1 MSFEPLIRSLYDA
14 HGELTAEMVVEEAR
28 PVDAVLHPFFE
39 WDDSVAAE
47 LHRQEQARSM
57 IRRVRFVVE
66 SQDGSPRDVVRE
78 FRVVTEVHGDSEPR
92 RVYRRVSEMTPAERE
107 EVLDRMRRS
116 IASLVRSYRE
126 YDEFWTALR
135 EQIAEAS

>member
-1 MSFEPLIRSLYDA
+1 MSFEPLLRGLYEQ
-14 HGELTAEMVVEEAR
+14 HGELTAPLVVDEAR
-28 PVDAVLHPFFE
+28 PSGAPLHRYFQ
-39 WDDSVAAE
+39 WDDAVAAE
-47 LHRQEQARSM
+47 EYRLEQARSM

>member
-57 IRRVRFVVE
+57 IRRVRFVV
-66 SQDGSPRDVVRE
+66 DPGSADQGLVVRE
-78 FRVVTEVHGDSEPR
+78 FRTVTDMSGLAPR
-92 RVYRRVSEMTPAERE
+92 RVYKRMSELSDAERE
-107 EVLDRMRRS
+107 EVRDRMELE
-116 IASLVRSYRE
+116 IASLVRRYR
-126 YDEFWTALR
+126 DQSGFWEALDAAR
-135 EQIAEAS
+135 EQAA